1 MAVETLGGTITLP
14 FLVLVFRGGDISSE
28 VAVVRLS
35 ITRDVTADMRE
46 GDCVM
51 EAAEMEGGAGGR
63 AAAMANIFRRRPACS
78 GDTVAAV
85 VRACPIII
93 RTDCSVDCG
102 ASAPSFAVDG

>member
-35 ITRDVTADMRE
+35 ITRDVMADMRE

-51 EAAEMEGGAGGR
+51 EAGR
-63 AAAMANIFRRRPACS
+63 
-78 GDTVAAV
+78 
-85 VRACPIII
+85 
-93 RTDCSVDCG
+93 
-102 ASAPSFAVDG
+102 